1 MERSAIRVGR
11 YKERSRIS
19 LALMRATLVR
29 RLTSPPAALLSQS
42 LERIEQALRFLLIA
56 HIVRHGGER
65 AHFLAGFVYPKSRA
79 RQDGSEWLQIR
90 LGHNRSITPQPPHT
104 PP

>member
-11 YKERSRIS
+11 YKERSRMS
-19 LALMRATLVR
+19 LALMRATLAR
-29 RLTSPPAALLSQS
+29 RLTNPPAALLSQS
-42 LERIEQALRFLLIA
+42 LEGIEQALRFLLIA

-79 RQDGSEWLQIR
+79 RQDGSEWLEIR
-90 LGHNRSITPQPPHT
+90 LGDHRSIALQPSQT
-104 PP
+104 